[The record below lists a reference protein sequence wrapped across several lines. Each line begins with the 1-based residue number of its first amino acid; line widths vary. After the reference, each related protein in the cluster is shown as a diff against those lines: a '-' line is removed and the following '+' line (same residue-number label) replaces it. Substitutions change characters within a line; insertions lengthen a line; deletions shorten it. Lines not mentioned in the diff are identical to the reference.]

1 MATKIVTVSN
11 DFNQVAL
18 GSLREQEQNLFFSI
32 LVKLKNKRHEPVIFT
47 PFELNSML
55 SKHYTETQLTTFVKD
70 LKEHFF
76 KLDFRTEFYYEN
88 GGVAE
93 ESINLFK
100 RMRIEYTDEKKTTV
114 KSLLIEV
121 NEQFEY
127 MLNALKA
134 NFTSFEL
141 ASFLTLNS
149 KYSKTLFRLLKQ
161 YKTTGSAYFEWS
173 KFKELMGVPT
183 AKKYDFYTIEQK
195 IIKPCV
201 KDLSWNQ
208 LDLFKNYN
216 GYEKPFFEELTYKKI
231 KKNPHGKTSP
241 IVAIEFSFK
250 PQIEEKE
257 LDKIAPADQAAEPQ
271 KAQTDTENEFLNMTA
286 GEFARYY
293 RTAMKDTKTDK
304 TALIYALGARQDKD
318 EIRKIC
324 NELAR
329 AEKKAQFEREVKK
342 I

>member
-11 DFNQVAL
+11 DLNQVAL
-18 GSLREQEQNLFFSI
+18 GNLREQEQNLFFSI
-32 LVKLKNKRHEPVIFT
+32 LVKLKNKGHEPVLFT

-55 SKHYTETQLTTFVKD
+55 SKHYTETQLTAFVKG

-161 YKTTGSAYFEWS
+161 YKTTGKACFEWA
-173 KFKELMGVPT
+173 KFKELMGIPPYLKAVSR
-183 AKKYDFYTIEQK
+183 IEEVVL
-195 IIKPCV
+195 KPCV

-216 GYEKPFFEELTYKKI
+216 GYEKPFFEDLTYKKI

-241 IVAIEFSFK
+241 IVAVEFSFK

-271 KAQTDTENEFLNMTA
+271 KAQTDTENEFLNMSA
-286 GEFARYY
+286 GEFASYY
-293 RTAMKDTKTDK
+293 CTAMKDTKTDK
-304 TALIYALGARQDKD
+304 TALICALGARQDKD
-318 EIRKIC
+318 EIGRLV
-324 NELAR
+324 EEMSR
-329 AEKKAQFEREVKK
+329 AERNARLNKELNNIK
-342 I
+342 